1 MSRDGTSRFR
11 NVVCPSVT
19 DGSKKVEAAE
29 MSRRATVIRNA
40 IVARGFPRGA
50 RIALSAVNSANGVAA
65 FLGLIETGLILVPI
79 NTTIPDPEKVHIL
92 DDARPVVLITDQ
104 ESLPP
109 MNDLDAPPE
118 ILRLGDLL
126 SMDPPEADPVE
137 TAEDEP
143 ILILFTSGSTGR
155 PKGVKFH
162 RGRLDGNGQLFGE
175 TLFGIGPDD
184 VVLLPM
190 ELSSIISVTLLV
202 AARHVGATLA
212 IAAAPRPDALLAV
225 LQNARVTMMM
235 TVTTV
240 AELLLRLTQNSPDP
254 LPDLRTVVIGG
265 NHVSAELSDRLID
278 AFGAR
283 VDVIYATTECAP
295 TTYLVN
301 RQDVPDGAVGPAAPG
316 VDIRIVDPDGNTVPE
331 GEPGE
336 LIVAGPQVALGYWTG
351 EGSTAMDFG
360 GRFATGDLGYR
371 DASGHYHIIGRSKE
385 VIKSGGLS
393 VYPPEVETV
402 LARHPGIAGV
412 AVVGKPHRTF
422 GEIVV
427 AFVVPE
433 PGQSPSAAEIIRWSK
448 SHLASGKC
456 PRSVRFLQKF
466 PETTTGKIAKT
477 ELRKQL

>member
-1 MSRDGTSRFR
+1 MANDVTPIVQS
-11 NVVCPSVT
+11 VVCPSVT
-19 DGSKKVEAAE
+19 DGSKTVDAAE
-29 MSRRATVIRNA
+29 MSRRATLIRNA
-40 IVARGFPRGA
+40 IIAKGYPRGA
-50 RIALSAVNSANGVAA
+50 RIALSTANSADGVAA

-79 NTTIPDPEKVHIL
+79 NTTIPDPEKLHIL
-92 DDARPVVLITDQ
+92 ADAQPVALITDQ
-104 ESLPP
+104 DSLPQ
-109 MNDLDAPPE
+109 MKDLHAPPE
-118 ILRLGDLL
+118 VLRLSDLL
-126 SMDPPEADPVE
+126 ATDPPPAAPVE

-162 RGRLDGNGQLFGE
+162 RGRLNGNGRLFGE
-175 TLFGIGPDD
+175 ALFAVGPDD
-184 VVLLPM
+184 VMLLPM

-212 IAAAPRPDALLAV
+212 IAAAPRPDALLGV
-225 LQNARVTMMM
+225 LQRARVTMMM

-240 AELLLRLTQNSPDP
+240 ADLLLRLTQNTPDP

-265 NHVSAELSDRLID
+265 NHVSAELSERLIA

-301 RQDVPDGAVGPAAPG
+301 RRDVPDGAVGPAAPG
-316 VDIRIVDPDGNTVPE
+316 VDILIIDPDGNPVPD

-336 LIVAGPQVALGYWTG
+336 LVVSGPQVALGYWTG
-351 EGSTAMDFG
+351 EGGTSMDFG
-360 GRFATGDLGYR
+360 DRFATGDLGYR
-371 DASGHYHIIGRSKE
+371 DALGHYHIIGRSKE

-402 LARHPGIAGV
+402 LSRHPDIAGV

-448 SHLASGKC
+448 AHLASGKC

-477 ELRKQL
+477 ELRKLI